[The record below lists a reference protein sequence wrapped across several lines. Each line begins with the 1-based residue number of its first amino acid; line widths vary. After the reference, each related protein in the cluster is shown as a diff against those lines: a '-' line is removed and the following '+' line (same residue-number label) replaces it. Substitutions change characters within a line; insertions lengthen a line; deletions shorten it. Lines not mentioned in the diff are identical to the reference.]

1 MINIYN
7 IYIYKIYIYIYI
19 YVYILCIYYGTDKIK
34 LNCYVLLS
42 EFHALVTVRYTSCF

>member
-1 MINIYN
+1 MIN
-7 IYIYKIYIYIYI
+7 IYKIYIYIYI

-34 LNCYVLLS
+34 LNCDVLLS